1 MGLRPKCPIWRSLAW
16 SSRTWSLWDPVRI
29 RTRGAGAVLGSG
41 AVRAGAAVD
50 AFGLGGGVVGEGVGG
65 FASSVAEAVGE
76 GLAVGAAACVA
87 RTGGGA
93 SCAPVAV
100 PGSQAV
106 ARAAR
111 ATIETIGTA
120 VTRRARGRLPPVLGA
135 GAEGDADAF
144 AMAGPLVP
152 VTALGTVGA
161 VGPLGT
167 ACPPGPDTPG
177 LDTPGLETPEP
188 DTPGP
193 DIASCAR
200 TRSPSMP
207 PLASRPSHPL
217 FVSAIARSPLAHPP
231 ARCLLYGTDSRPA
244 RSPNPPSDPRRASS
258 PPRVRP
264 VDHGRVRPAGAGPL
278 RPGAEPLIP
287 PGETAGRRPVR
298 TCETPSM
305 LGVTDLPTY
314 LAGLALIVLL
324 PGPNSLYVLS
334 VAARR
339 GVRTG
344 YTAAAGVWTGDTVL
358 MTLSALGA
366 ASLLQ
371 TTPLLFA
378 IVKYA
383 GAGYLT
389 WMAIG
394 MLRAAVSL
402 WRERHR
408 RTAELVETAEA
419 PEAAA
424 SMERPYRRAL
434 VVSLINPKAILFLI
448 SFFVQF
454 VDPGYAYPALSFLV
468 LGTLL
473 QLASF
478 AYLSVLIFGG
488 TRLAAAFRRRK
499 RLSAGATSAAGVLFL
514 GFAAKLSLSSV

>member
-1 MGLRPKCPIWRSLAW
+1 
-16 SSRTWSLWDPVRI
+16 
-29 RTRGAGAVLGSG
+29 
-41 AVRAGAAVD
+41 
-50 AFGLGGGVVGEGVGG
+50 
-65 FASSVAEAVGE
+65 
-76 GLAVGAAACVA
+76 
-87 RTGGGA
+87 
-93 SCAPVAV
+93 
-100 PGSQAV
+100 
-106 ARAAR
+106 
-111 ATIETIGTA
+111 
-120 VTRRARGRLPPVLGA
+120 
-135 GAEGDADAF
+135 
-144 AMAGPLVP
+144 
-152 VTALGTVGA
+152 
-161 VGPLGT
+161 
-167 ACPPGPDTPG
+167 
-177 LDTPGLETPEP
+177 
-188 DTPGP
+188 
-193 DIASCAR
+193 
-200 TRSPSMP
+200 
-207 PLASRPSHPL
+207 
-217 FVSAIARSPLAHPP
+217 
-231 ARCLLYGTDSRPA
+231 
-244 RSPNPPSDPRRASS
+244 
-258 PPRVRP
+258 
-264 VDHGRVRPAGAGPL
+264 
-278 RPGAEPLIP
+278 
-287 PGETAGRRPVR
+287 
-298 TCETPSM
+298 M

-344 YTAAAGVWTGDTVL
+344 YTAAAGVWTGDAVL

-383 GAGYLT
+383 GAAYLT

-408 RTAELVETAEA
+408 RTAEMVETVESAETAETSGA
-419 PEAAA
+419 TA
-424 SMERPYRRAL
+424 SAERPYRRAL

>member
-1 MGLRPKCPIWRSLAW
+1 
-16 SSRTWSLWDPVRI
+16 
-29 RTRGAGAVLGSG
+29 
-41 AVRAGAAVD
+41 
-50 AFGLGGGVVGEGVGG
+50 
-65 FASSVAEAVGE
+65 
-76 GLAVGAAACVA
+76 
-87 RTGGGA
+87 
-93 SCAPVAV
+93 
-100 PGSQAV
+100 
-106 ARAAR
+106 
-111 ATIETIGTA
+111 
-120 VTRRARGRLPPVLGA
+120 
-135 GAEGDADAF
+135 
-144 AMAGPLVP
+144 
-152 VTALGTVGA
+152 
-161 VGPLGT
+161 
-167 ACPPGPDTPG
+167 
-177 LDTPGLETPEP
+177 
-188 DTPGP
+188 
-193 DIASCAR
+193 
-200 TRSPSMP
+200 
-207 PLASRPSHPL
+207 
-217 FVSAIARSPLAHPP
+217 
-231 ARCLLYGTDSRPA
+231 
-244 RSPNPPSDPRRASS
+244 
-258 PPRVRP
+258 
-264 VDHGRVRPAGAGPL
+264 
-278 RPGAEPLIP
+278 
-287 PGETAGRRPVR
+287 
-298 TCETPSM
+298 M

-383 GAGYLT
+383 GAAYLT

-394 MLRAAVSL
+394 MLRAAVAL

-408 RTAELVETAEA
+408 RTAELVETVETAEA
-419 PEAAA
+419 SGATGPV
-424 SMERPYRRAL
+424 ERPYRRAL

-454 VDPGYAYPALSFLV
+454 VDPGYAYPALSFLL